1 SRSRGRGSWRR
12 GRRRR
17 PAPASRRGSTALPST
32 SSSRGPRAGA
42 YRRSRPAAG
51 ARRSGSAF
59 CSEPEDSLWS
69 YGHRGVPGRLG
80 RAAQDGFGEQ
90 RARGLRRDEGRLDVE
105 RVALEV
111 RLEARERNAG
121 LHEPLEHAD
130 VVGRP
135 DVARRAQDDRAR
147 QPVAPPEELP
157 VGGTVRLDA
166 ARRLRL
172 RLVPRAERRDV
183 EVADLDDVDDEAAAV
198 ADVLAGHV
206 GAGHPPVLL
215 GGWLDRVDRRLARD
229 EVAPLGDVAR
239 RVDVRHARAQ
249 VVVDDHAAVD
259 CHAGALEPPEVGLD
273 ARGHDHD
280 VANDVAA
287 RGEAKPLAPLGVLGR
302 GWPGVQYAWTPRP
315 PAPGTG
321 VRTAEEPV
329 AIRQ

>member
-1 SRSRGRGSWRR
+1 
-12 GRRRR
+12 
-17 PAPASRRGSTALPST
+17 
-32 SSSRGPRAGA
+32 
-42 YRRSRPAAG
+42 RPAAG

-135 DVARRAQDDRAR
+135 DIARRAQDDRAR

-172 RLVPRAERRDV
+172 RLIVTPQRLSHSRLVWMPVAIITTSQTMSPPAAKRSRLRPLASSILASRAPVRIATPCFASQPSTSVAPASSIMRGRMRGSISTIVSLAPRARIEFRIV
-183 EVADLDDVDDEAAAV
+183 KAMNPA
-198 ADVLAGHV
+198 
-206 GAGHPPVLL
+206 PTMTT
-215 GGWLDRVDRRLARD
+215 WLPRAISART
-229 EVAPLGDVAR
+229 
-239 RVDVRHARAQ
+239 ARASS
-249 VVVDDHAAVD
+249 
-259 CHAGALEPPEVGLD
+259 
-273 ARGHDHD
+273 R
-280 VANDVAA
+280 
-287 RGEAKPLAPLGVLGR
+287 
-302 GWPGVQYAWTPRP
+302 VQNEWTPRP
-315 PAPGTG
+315 SAPGTG
-321 VRTAEEPV
+321 ARTAEEPV
-329 AIRQ
+329 AIRQSSYSSVVPSSSVHALALASSAV